1 MGLGCRATSLLLP
14 PCVHVAREGPSPKAY
29 VSSSLALPWPVPGPV
44 CPPWCDDAM
53 SGPDPIVSACLMVTL
68 SANSPLAAIRFG
80 GAGELEVAI
89 VGLVV
94 DLPYGLVP
102 PLPLP
107 PPPFPEGGVGW
118 VVVAWCQS
126 LAVGRGAPLGARS
139 PLPLGGGGCSPPPLL
154 ACFVFAGKVSPN
166 SPRGTGRLSPP
177 PQWLPEGP

>member
-139 PLPLGGGGCSPPPLL
+139 PLPLGGGGAAPPPPSCLL
-154 ACFVFAGKVSPN
+154 CLCGQS
-166 SPRGTGRLSPP
+166 LS
-177 PQWLPEGP
+177 